1 LKKLK
6 NEIKRDMYYPFSK
19 DNRLW
24 KLIKLSDSE
33 KDSLVLSFT
42 GKDNKDS
49 FFSKKHVKNRR
60 RDHN

>member
-1 LKKLK
+1 
-6 NEIKRDMYYPFSK
+6 MYYPFSK

-60 RDHN
+60 REHN